1 MFSMSH
7 TITVEAFEL
16 RFQAGSSDK
25 FYRVFTWSDG
35 GEGHALV
42 QYGRTGT
49 SGQLKATTYPD
60 LDAANAFAQKQAGAK
75 KAKGYLHHAAARF
88 TTDTVALDGLTL
100 DRLFTTNLATTTD
113 ALDAD
118 AAGTDTKR
126 AEAAAR
132 AASLTAE
139 FAAPT
144 VTQADV
150 ENALTATGIVAT
162 RLVDATS
169 TPIPQLAETADSLD
183 DLLTDPRWVAQEKV
197 DGDRLLVV
205 VTDGQV
211 VALNRSGQPKTTNL
225 TADMLAPFTAFTS
238 GRWVFD
244 GEIVNRT
251 LHLFDLAEANGYVTT
266 DTPFFERHEALT
278 VIVALLA
285 SDHVHLVPVYGPAS
299 RDKNLLLDSV
309 TDDQGEGLIFRE
321 RTARYSY
328 GHRGNGL
335 RKHKFINEADCYVAA
350 VPTEKSSVTLAV
362 KDSNG
367 SEVIVGHASTIGKTT
382 VTVGDVVEVRF
393 QAVLD
398 PANPTMIQPRILRRR
413 TDKTA
418 DECHLAQFATAGT
431 NRTNR

>member
-60 LDAANAFAQKQAGAK
+60 LDAANAFAQKQANAK
-75 KAKGYLHHAAARF
+75 KAKGYVSHAAARF
-88 TTDTVALDGLTL
+88 TTTSVALDGL
-100 DRLFTTNLATTTD
+100 
-113 ALDAD
+113 ALDGLLIANIAGST
-118 AAGTDTKR
+118 AALEAAASDTDRKR
-126 AEAAAR
+126 DEAAAR
-132 AASLTAE
+132 AASLTADV
-139 FAAPT
+139 AAPES
-144 VTQADV
+144 TQADI
-150 ENALTATGIVAT
+150 EDALATTGIVAT
-162 RLVDATS
+162 RLVDTTS
-169 TPIPQLAETADSLD
+169 SPVPQLAETADSLE
-183 DLLTDPRWVAQEKV
+183 DLLADSRWVAQEKV

-225 TADMLAPFTAFTS
+225 TADMLAPFKAFTS

-278 VIVALLA
+278 VIVTMLA
-285 SDHVHLVPVYGPAS
+285 SDHVQLVPVHGPAS
-299 RDKNLLLDSV
+299 RDKNLLLDNV
-309 TDDQGEGLIFRE
+309 TDTQGEGLIFRE
-321 RTARYSY
+321 RNARYSY

-335 RKHKFINEADCYVAA
+335 RKHKFINEADCYVTDVA
-350 VPTEKSSVTLAV
+350 TEKASVTLAV
-362 KDSNG
+362 QG
-367 SEVIVGHASTIGKTT
+367 PGGREVIVGRASTIGKAT
-382 VTVGDVVEVRF
+382 VAVGDVVEVRF
-393 QAVLD
+393 QYVLD

-418 DECHLAQFATAGT
+418 TECHLAQFATAGT
-431 NRTNR
+431 RR